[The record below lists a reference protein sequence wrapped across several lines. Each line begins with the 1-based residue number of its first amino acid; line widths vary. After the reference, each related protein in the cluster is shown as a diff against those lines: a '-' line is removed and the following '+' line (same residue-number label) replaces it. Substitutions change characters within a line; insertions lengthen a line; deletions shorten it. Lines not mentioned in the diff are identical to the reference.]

1 MKEKN
6 NQVVVETQVLGGK
19 PPQICKKNQNTQKFG
34 KKEKKAR
41 KNVKVSWCKKIKTK
55 NETMCINAGNNMLN
69 NIMIIMLN
77 TNV

>member
-41 KNVKVSWCKKIKTK
+41 KNVKVS
-55 NETMCINAGNNMLN
+55 
-69 NIMIIMLN
+69 
-77 TNV
+77 